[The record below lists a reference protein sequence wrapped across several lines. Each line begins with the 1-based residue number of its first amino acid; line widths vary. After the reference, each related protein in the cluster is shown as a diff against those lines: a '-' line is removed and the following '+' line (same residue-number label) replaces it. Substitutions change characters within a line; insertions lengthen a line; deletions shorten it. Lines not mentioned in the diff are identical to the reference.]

1 MSQRVDT
8 IGLIRHRFVGNTVR
22 NLNGSQMSH
31 SARTVRLSLVLLG
44 NSLQRIAVGGSGVLV
59 GLYLANLANR
69 GSAIGAGLVGVLGA
83 VSFGTELI
91 AAMPMGIAADA
102 VTPRGLMTFGSLLGA
117 GATQLFGMT
126 GFVSIFFFSRG
137 LEGIGAAA
145 VAPPLLAHL
154 TDVTDDNAAL
164 RSKVM
169 SYFELSL
176 LAGLALGGL
185 LTAQLWRWLGT
196 RAFGAVAIVYVVSA
210 ALLYA
215 GAVGSRSH
223 GGKQA
228 ITGFLRA
235 LRHRSLQ
242 RLAPVWLS
250 VNTIVGLW
258 LGPTL
263 IFLLTHR
270 SETHQFLDG
279 IFVDH
284 PERVGWVLL
293 GYSIIFGIGV
303 TAWSFILP
311 HISLQRA
318 LHVTLLAMLVVCG
331 EFLLFNHVGSEI
343 ARWIVGVATA
353 LTIMIE
359 SGFTPA
365 ALALLAGAIGAQAGR
380 GAAMGIYSVLLSVG
394 AIVGSLIA
402 AVLGRRFA
410 VDGLIYGTLGM
421 AIVALLFVQR
431 LDATTEI
438 IAERAR

>member
-1 MSQRVDT
+1 ME
-8 IGLIRHRFVGNTVR
+8 TV
-22 NLNGSQMSH
+22 NL
-31 SARTVRLSLVLLG
+31 AFVLLG
-44 NSLQRIAVGGSGVLV
+44 NALQRIAAGAGGVLV
-59 GLYLANLANR
+59 GLYLAELANR

-83 VSFGTELI
+83 VSFAAELI
-91 AAMPMGIAADA
+91 AAMPMGIASDA
-102 VTPRGLMTFGSLLGA
+102 VRPRGLMTGGSLLGA

-126 GFVSIFFFSRG
+126 GLVSIFFISRG
-137 LEGIGAAA
+137 LEGVGAAA

-154 TDVTDDNAAL
+154 TDVTDHKPGL
-164 RSKVM
+164 RAKAM

-185 LTAQLWRWLGT
+185 LGGQLWGRLGT
-196 RAFGAVAIVYVVSA
+196 RSFGAVALVYLFSA

-223 GGKQA
+223 GREQA
-228 ITGFLRA
+228 VEGFMRA
-235 LRHRSLQ
+235 LRHPSLQ
-242 RLAPVWLS
+242 RLAPVWLC

-263 IFLLTHR
+263 IFLLTHQ
-270 SETHQFLDG
+270 SQSSQFLDG
-279 IFVDH
+279 VFLEH
-284 PERVGWVLL
+284 PDRVGWVLL

-311 HISLQRA
+311 RISLQRA
-318 LHVTLLAMLVVCG
+318 LHVTLFAMLVVCG
-331 EFLLFNHVGSEI
+331 EFLLFNHLTSDT
-343 ARWIVGVATA
+343 ARWIVGVATT

-402 AVLGRRFA
+402 ALLGRRFA
-410 VDGLIYGTLGM
+410 VDGLIYGTLAM
-421 AIVALLFVQR
+421 AIIALLFVQR
-431 LDATTEI
+431 LDVACEI
-438 IAERAR
+438 PIAERA